1 VKWDS
6 SSANPTIAKVES
18 HRRPNSGFSLRD
30 GMVWGTTSDITV
42 ATSRPRRQYYNTKNK
57 KRHWARMTGN
67 EEVTTEKKNKH
78 PDRKGPGRSER
89 YRRYSV
95 RTVASVLI
103 SDSDNFKEINWSG
116 LALPSRGGEQ
126 AGSGY

>member
-1 VKWDS
+1 
-6 SSANPTIAKVES
+6 
-18 HRRPNSGFSLRD
+18 
-30 GMVWGTTSDITV
+30 MVWGTTSDITV